1 MDIFEAPIDPD
12 QYRIQSSE
20 FESLDDGSR
29 ITEKLELLSISAENN
44 DRGYHRNLAG
54 FTEDRTQQIVYTFA
68 LKQSNQPEST
78 IPIFEI
84 DLRKFSTYKNANLD
98 QISADDP
105 MSAYREYVRALFIDE
120 DKHGRIQGLGP
131 IGKCLKLSQEMK
143 VVLFIKGIDRVPNKT
158 QSAFFQL
165 LESPPSMQFVQ
176 TLEGDQKNLTFFTT
190 TTPNRD
196 LKDIEGK
203 MRSLLSGSIVN
214 DTV

>member
-20 FESLDDGSR
+20 FESLGEDSR
-29 ITEKLELLSISAENN
+29 ITEKLELLSISTGHD
-44 DRGYHRNLAG
+44 DRRYHRNLAG

-68 LKQSNQPEST
+68 LEQSNHPEST

-84 DLRKFSTYKNANLD
+84 NLREFATYEDANLD

-105 MSAYREYVRALFIDE
+105 MSAYREYVRALFVEE

-131 IGKCLKLSQEMK
+131 IGKSLKLSQEME
-143 VVLFIKGIDRVPNKT
+143 VILFIKGIDRVPNKT

-203 MRSLLSGSIVN
+203 MRSLLGGSILKDMV
-214 DTV
+214 